1 MNTDKDM
8 SEEDKVTQAIDENQA
23 QGIEVTDDATSPSGE
38 EIDANEGVEEAVD
51 YANFSKSELIKAIKE
66 LAVSEN
72 PVKVDSQINEIKSHF
87 DDFFKKEREEALQGF
102 LSSGGDAA
110 DFEYKPS
117 EEDKVF
123 LVAYNQFKEK
133 KASYFKE
140 MEKQKEKNL
149 YAKNKLLDTL
159 RTFVDGEE
167 TTHSITTIKDIQ
179 EEWKKIGPVPN
190 AQNKNLWASFN
201 ALMDRFYDNRSIY
214 FELKE
219 LDRKKNLELKT
230 EICEKAEFLA
240 NQEELRDA
248 IKILND
254 LHEEYKHIGPVP
266 REDQENLWQRFKM
279 ASDAIYAKRKEF
291 YEGQKEVYKDNLKF
305 KETLIEKLESY
316 KDFAGIKIKEWNAK
330 TKEVLAVQKEW
341 ENAGSVPKDLGK
353 DVNKRFWGL
362 FKQFFHNKNQFF
374 KELDDIR
381 LINKQ
386 KAEELIEKAD
396 SFKDS
401 VDWQTAANKLIA
413 LQQEWRTL
421 GPTPEKVRNDL
432 YTRFKAACDAFFE
445 NRRNANKQVNRE
457 FEQNLEEKEA
467 IISKILLDA
476 KGLDLS
482 IEGLEKMIFE
492 FNKIGFVPRK
502 NMKEI
507 LVKFNE
513 AIDAYV
519 NALGVAGINREEFL
533 FRLNLNKLQSDP
545 NSDRMLNKKEH
556 GIRKQISDLENN
568 VTLWKNNLEFFAASK
583 TADKL
588 RDQFDEKII
597 KAETEIEKLKK
608 RLSII
613 REF

>member
-1 MNTDKDM
+1 MNTDKEM

-23 QGIEVTDDATSPSGE
+23 HGIEVTDDVSTPSEEESSP
-38 EIDANEGVEEAVD
+38 NEGGEEAVD
-51 YANFSKSELIKAIKE
+51 YSHFSKSELIQAIKE

-72 PVKVDSQINEIKSHF
+72 IGKVDSQINEIKTSF
-87 DDFFKKEREEALQGF
+87 DDFFNKEKEEALQDF
-102 LSSGGDAA
+102 VSNGGDAA
-110 DFEYKPS
+110 DFEYKPTD
-117 EEDKVF
+117 EDKDF
-123 LVAYNQFKEK
+123 LAAYHQFRER
-133 KASYFKE
+133 KASHYKE

-149 YAKNKLLDTL
+149 YAKNKILDTL
-159 RTFVDGEE
+159 RDLVDGEE

-190 AQNKNLWASFN
+190 AQNRNLWASFN

-230 EICEKAEFLA
+230 EICEKAEALV
-240 NQEELRDA
+240 NHEELRDA
-248 IKILND
+248 IKTLND
-254 LHEEYKHIGPVP
+254 LHEEYKHVGPVP
-266 REDQENLWQRFKM
+266 REEQENLWQRFKA

-291 YEGQKEVYKDNLKF
+291 YEGQKEVFKDNLKF
-305 KETLIEKLESY
+305 KETLIEKLEAY
-316 KDFAGIKIKEWNAK
+316 KDFNGGKIKDWNAK

-341 ENAGSVPKDLGK
+341 EIAGSVPKDIGK

-381 LINKQ
+381 LVNRQ
-386 KAEELIEKAD
+386 KAEELIEKAE

-401 VDWQTAANKLIA
+401 EDWQTAANKLIA
-413 LQQEWRTL
+413 LQQEWRKL

-457 FEQNLEEKEA
+457 FEQNLEEKEV
-467 IISKILLDA
+467 IISKIAEEA
-476 KGLDLS
+476 KGKTVS
-482 IEGLEKMIFE
+482 IESLEKMILE
-492 FNKIGFVPRK
+492 FNTIGFVPRK
-502 NMKEI
+502 NMKEV

-513 AIDAYV
+513 AIDTYV
-519 NALGVAGINREEFL
+519 SAMGVAGIDREEFL

-545 NSDRMLNKKEH
+545 NSDRVLNKKEH

-568 VTLWKNNLEFFAASK
+568 VTLWKNNLEFFASSK

-608 RLSII
+608 KLSII

>member
-123 LVAYNQFKEK
+123 LVAYNQFKEN

-159 RTFVDGEE
+159 RAFVDGEE